1 MSKTLK
7 VMAGV
12 VVTLALAMSPMTV
25 VFTVSKIEAQDTG
38 WTSSAD
44 PTLTK
49 TIDLPSNTM
58 PTRGNIDCTDR
69 QYVRSTTTVNKTGCF
84 AESDMGQMEVHG
96 DAVLMA
102 NSSYGMPVTIN
113 VPGEYGIGP
122 VPNQSLISSQS
133 SAPILGSYLHF
144 YTNFRSAITL
154 RTGFDLSKWF
164 TVDKPPSVTL
174 TDSNNQPIVTNASTL
189 SYSSNGDWL
198 VVDSPQ
204 NAFLRVNLA
213 TFDVVRFAQSLNNG
227 LDYSLKNASTSVSD
241 DGRYIAVVSPQY
253 YTFRIYDTLNC
264 SGLSMDKYGVPIE
277 CPSRNYWSYVASHL
291 DKLST
296 ITSVRFSN
304 DDNVNFDAVYDYS
317 SSTNY
322 DTARFTMTSPG
333 GQMHAIDY
341 LALGDSYISGQ
352 GTFQYK
358 QGTDTDENTCHLST
372 LAYPYIVG
380 ASLVNSY
387 ESIACSG
394 AKTKDIDA
402 HGFAD
407 YDSSPNGAQSYGKL
421 SVTYDNEIYSNFLP
435 GYRAQDQFIKRYL
448 PRVVTLSIGG
458 NDVGFSDIMKACV
471 APQLGDQTCFDSY
484 SERLSLIKSVTAL
497 YSTLQETYSS
507 ILVAD
512 PGVQLYVVGYPQV
525 AAEGDCALNVHLNPS
540 EIQFSQ
546 QLIAYLDATIQHA
559 ADSVGARYVDIQN
572 SLAGHRLC
580 EAKTSDIAIN
590 GITAGND
597 GGPLGL
603 KLIGSESFHPNTFG
617 HQILAQKVMQATNN
631 LKQAMPSADSSIG
644 AVSIADPLAQA
655 LLQGYKT
662 DGSSTNAAIYDSD
675 LPGFAIRGSSTPLT
689 VSGRQNNLQLGS
701 AYTMTLHSDP
711 ITLGVVT
718 SDENGDI
725 TSSVNIPASTPPG
738 FHTLHVYGQNL
749 AGEQIDIYKV
759 IYVAASQDDYNGDG
773 VSNAQDSCLVTA
785 LSGQDADQD
794 GIDDACDPSIGGP
807 AINYESS
814 TYPTRVKLEGNTIYA
829 TNSGP

>member
-12 VVTLALAMSPMTV
+12 VVTLALVISPLAA
-25 VFTVSKIEAQDTG
+25 VFTVSKTEAQDMG

-49 TIDLPSNTM
+49 TIELSSNTQ
-58 PTRGNIDCTDR
+58 PTRGNIDCTNR
-69 QYVRSTTTVNKTGCF
+69 EYLRSTTNVNKTGCF
-84 AESDMGQMEVHG
+84 ADSDMGQMEVSG
-96 DAVLMA
+96 DAILMA
-102 NSSYGMPVTIN
+102 DSSYGVPVTIN

-122 VPNQSLISSQS
+122 VPNQALISSQT

-144 YTNFRSAITL
+144 YTNFRSALTL
-154 RTGFDLSKWF
+154 HTGFDFSKWF

-174 TDSNNQPIVTNASTL
+174 TDSNNRPSVTNTSTL

-204 NAFLRVNLA
+204 SAFLRVNLA
-213 TFDVVRFAQSLNNG
+213 TFSVLQFAQSLSNNG
-227 LDYSLKNASTSVSD
+227 LDYSLHNASTAVSD

-253 YTFRIYDTLNC
+253 YTFKVYDTLNC

-277 CPSRNYWSYVASHL
+277 CPSRNYWSYVAGNL
-291 DKLST
+291 DKFST

-304 DDNVNFDAVYDYS
+304 DDNINFDAVYNYN
-317 SSTNY
+317 SSTDY
-322 DTARFTMTSPG
+322 DAARFTMTSPG

-358 QGTDTDENTCHLST
+358 QGTDTDSNTCHLST
-372 LAYPYIVG
+372 LSYPYIVG

-387 ESIACSG
+387 ESVACSG
-394 AKTKDIDA
+394 AIIKDVINDRD
-402 HGFAD
+402 D
-407 YDSSPNGAQSYGKL
+407 YKGQVQDGEMRKNRQVVPIFQ
-421 SVTYDNEIYSNFLP
+421 NFSP
-435 GYRAQDQFIKRYL
+435 GYLDQIAFVKRYS
-448 PRVVTLSIGG
+448 PRIVMLSIGG

-497 YSTLQETYSS
+497 YSTLQETYQS
-507 ILVAD
+507 ILAAD

-525 AAEGDCALNVHLNPS
+525 AAEGNCALNVHLNPS

-559 ADSVGARYVDIQN
+559 TGSAGARYVDIQN
-572 SLAGHRLC
+572 ALVGHRLC

-590 GITAGND
+590 GVTAGND

-631 LKQAMPSADSSIG
+631 FKQLMPPADGSLSVIPTT
-644 AVSIADPLAQA
+644 DPLAQT

-662 DGSSTNAAIYDSD
+662 DGTSTNAAIYDSD
-675 LPGFAIRGSSTPLT
+675 LPSFVFRGSSMPVS
-689 VSGRQNNLQLGS
+689 VSGRQNNLQLNGT
-701 AYTMTLHSDP
+701 YTMVLHSDP
-711 ITLGVVT
+711 LTLGTVT

-725 TSSVNIPASTPPG
+725 NSSINIPAGTSPG
-738 FHTLHVYGQNL
+738 FHTLHVYGQDL
-749 AGEQIDIYKV
+749 AGEQVDIYKV
-759 IYVAASQDDYNGDG
+759 IYVAASADDYNGDG
-773 VSNAQDSCLVTA
+773 ISNAQDSCLVTA

-794 GIDDACDPSIGGP
+794 GIDDACDPDIGN
-807 AINYESS
+807 ASTSESGI
-814 TYPTRVKLEGNTIYA
+814 YPTKAKLEGNTIHA